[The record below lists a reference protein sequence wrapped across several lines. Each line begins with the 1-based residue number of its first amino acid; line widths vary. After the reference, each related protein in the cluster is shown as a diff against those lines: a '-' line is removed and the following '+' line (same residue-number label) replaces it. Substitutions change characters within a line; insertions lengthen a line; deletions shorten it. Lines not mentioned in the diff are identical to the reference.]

1 MAVKRLSDNNQPYDF
16 CTACTHFFLLFLPV
30 ISWFWSKMT
39 TCTKI
44 EMWINCVLS
53 FLPASSVYSYTHN
66 GNFPPVLWIRQCMW
80 LSSLFFF
87 VLPFLCYSEFLPTL
101 VYYIML
107 HLVLP
112 HLVVSVWLWGTVVTL
127 WPLTGFF
134 CFLWWWAMS
143 WPFCCACQLH
153 CVDFYFGMDCD

>member
-1 MAVKRLSDNNQPYDF
+1 MIFVQNV
-16 CTACTHFFLLFLPV
+16 LLFFSFFFSSFFASEFL
-30 ISWFWSKMT
+30 IL
-39 TCTKI
+39 
-44 EMWINCVLS
+44 INKWLHALRLKCGSIVY
-53 FLPASSVYSYTHN
+53 FLFFQQAVCIAIHTMVTFPQCSESDSVCGYQV
-66 GNFPPVLWIRQCMW
+66 FFFFF
-80 LSSLFFF
+80 FFF